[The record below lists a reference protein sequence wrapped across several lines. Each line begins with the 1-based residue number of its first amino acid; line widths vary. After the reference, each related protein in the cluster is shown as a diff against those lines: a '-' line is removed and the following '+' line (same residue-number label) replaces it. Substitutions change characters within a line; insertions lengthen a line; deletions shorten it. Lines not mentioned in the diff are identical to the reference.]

1 MNTYIRTQLLNTQTV
16 ETRIVTPTTKD
27 KVQIIIHIIIY
38 NSIKRKVSLTHY
50 STSGSKNQS
59 QNLNHPCITS
69 HAGCTWLRHCTL
81 VSLTLDRPN

>member
-38 NSIKRKVSLTHY
+38 NSIKRKVSLTLY
-50 STSGSKNQS
+50 STSDSKNQS
-59 QNLNHPCITS
+59 QNLNHPYISRRMYMIKTMYIS
-69 HAGCTWLRHCTL
+69 
-81 VSLTLDRPN
+81 VSNTLDRPN